1 MHIQPIKLTLLNHL
15 FYYTEVSG
23 GSSSASITGNF
34 IGDLALSYA
43 FKRQLAPIANGYEY
57 RKQANYSEIKD
68 FGFYCTIA
76 QPLATQRT
84 ENYIQNTLFNV
95 DGFYDA
101 DRIQKSAKSPFK
113 NFRQVQGIAAN
124 STFSAVLLSG
134 TPQVLPPTIRIGT
147 GRNTLVQIE
156 ATSPDDTDVWL
167 NAFTLKTVFGNL
179 DKAQS
184 LLLRENKLNFQY
196 VLENYAL
203 IKQLSLKEVTEIF
216 EEEFAHA

>member
-1 MHIQPIKLTLLNHL
+1 MYIQPIKLTLLNHL

-23 GSSSASITGNF
+23 GSSSAAITGNF

-43 FKRQLAPIANGYEY
+43 FRRMLQPVTGSYEY
-57 RKQANYSEIKD
+57 RKQPHYGEIKD
-68 FGFYCTIA
+68 FGFYCTVA
-76 QPLATQRT
+76 PPMAVQRT

-101 DRIQKSAKSPFK
+101 DRIEKSGKSPFK
-113 NFRQVQGIAAN
+113 NFRQVQGLAAK
-124 STFSAVLLSG
+124 STFTAVFLSA
-134 TPQVLPPTIRIGT
+134 TPQALPPAIRIGT
-147 GRNTLVQIE
+147 GRNTLVQVE
-156 ATSPDDTDVWL
+156 THPPNAEVWL

-203 IKQLSLKEVTEIF
+203 IKQLSLTEVKEIF
-216 EEEFAHA
+216 EEVFAHA